1 MRDTLPVHIS
11 GYRFGKG
18 VNVDTFAVGLSG
30 KLSGYC

>member
-18 VNVDTFAVGLSG
+18 VNVDPFAVGLSG